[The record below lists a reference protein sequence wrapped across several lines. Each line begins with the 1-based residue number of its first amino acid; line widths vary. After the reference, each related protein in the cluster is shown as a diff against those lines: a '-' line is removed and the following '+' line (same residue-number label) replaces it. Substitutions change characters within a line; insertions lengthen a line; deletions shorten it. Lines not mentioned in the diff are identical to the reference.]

1 MARWVAWPRLW
12 ARMANLGMA
21 AWLCLAFVLTASA
34 ACAQDGTFTGVSK
47 NGYIRI
53 GRDVICHPKFVD
65 PTGTAKDYADCQR
78 LSPGVAAKTRKLYRM
93 PANAPLLPD
102 GRTLEARIVTPKGAR
117 LAEAQATVYDRRERD
132 EPDAL
137 YTDMDAAGSVIDLAM
152 ACTDCHLELWAGD
165 ELLVRW
171 LEGPSV
177 EHVERLAP
185 LPSAKA
191 VVVQFRYRTVFSG
204 YGSAV
209 AFDLSKHPMWLQARR
224 PRRCRGLAP
233 NCGAA
238 GVRWSLFHGARQPLT
253 ATQLPFPPHQ
263 RIGYRS
269 MTTTLTTTS
278 AWFTCI
284 NVQQKEDPMK
294 SIQSKLSILICAG
307 AALAA
312 CRNTDPDPAAG
323 TGQAAK
329 ATQDVSTK
337 DTTSA
342 GQTPAMVSL
351 SCQPGHLSSDTAA
364 TEPGLV
370 LLSGKFWPSNEVKS
384 EFEALA
390 KTAVVREWPSGTAVP
405 ATFAI
410 ESLTDDPVS
419 ESKGLRLRL
428 TVQAPLKAG
437 WHTLKFAKP
446 SSAFAV
452 VASCSTFADGT
463 IGAAFSPSPNPVLK
477 RVRICE
483 KAGGQR
489 KVSLLFSEPVQAPA
503 AAGPTVAVTVAGQ
516 ALSCADL
523 PVGSGTPDKAG
534 LLPTTSELSV
544 LCPAWDKAA
553 VAQVAVKGTPANA
566 GGVAVQAAPGTV
578 DLSGSSAIT
587 ALTPTSEGCWDLPLK
602 ANGAGL

>member
-238 GVRWSLFHGARQPLT
+238 GVRWSLFHGARHRGCD
-253 ATQLPFPPHQ
+253 AVGDRH
-263 RIGYRS
+263 S
-269 MTTTLTTTS
+269 
-278 AWFTCI
+278 
-284 NVQQKEDPMK
+284 
-294 SIQSKLSILICAG
+294 
-307 AALAA
+307 
-312 CRNTDPDPAAG
+312 PDP
-323 TGQAAK
+323 
-329 ATQDVSTK
+329 
-337 DTTSA
+337 
-342 GQTPAMVSL
+342 
-351 SCQPGHLSSDTAA
+351 
-364 TEPGLV
+364 
-370 LLSGKFWPSNEVKS
+370 KFLTIR
-384 EFEALA
+384 F
-390 KTAVVREWPSGTAVP
+390 VRERPGNSRPKPMAMGAVCAP
-405 ATFAI
+405 DMGADQEVQVLPQAGH
-410 ESLTDDPVS
+410 S
-419 ESKGLRLRL
+419 ERSKP
-428 TVQAPLKAG
+428 QS
-437 WHTLKFAKP
+437 AKP
-446 SSAFAV
+446 
-452 VASCSTFADGT
+452 
-463 IGAAFSPSPNPVLK
+463 
-477 RVRICE
+477 
-483 KAGGQR
+483 
-489 KVSLLFSEPVQAPA
+489 
-503 AAGPTVAVTVAGQ
+503 
-516 ALSCADL
+516 
-523 PVGSGTPDKAG
+523 
-534 LLPTTSELSV
+534 
-544 LCPAWDKAA
+544 
-553 VAQVAVKGTPANA
+553 
-566 GGVAVQAAPGTV
+566 
-578 DLSGSSAIT
+578 
-587 ALTPTSEGCWDLPLK
+587 
-602 ANGAGL
+602 